1 MNLFHD
7 NIYKDVA
14 QDDFAVAEVI
24 NKCGIEYVAALVA
37 GGIPMS
43 ARDPVGQFDRLTGF
57 GYRPDLVEGR
67 YKL

>member
-24 NKCGIEYVAALVA
+24 NKCGIEYVAPLCKVCVRKW
-37 GGIPMS
+37 PK
-43 ARDPVGQFDRLTGF
+43 L
-57 GYRPDLVEGR
+57 GR
-67 YKL
+67 RGKLAVSMVITAKGN